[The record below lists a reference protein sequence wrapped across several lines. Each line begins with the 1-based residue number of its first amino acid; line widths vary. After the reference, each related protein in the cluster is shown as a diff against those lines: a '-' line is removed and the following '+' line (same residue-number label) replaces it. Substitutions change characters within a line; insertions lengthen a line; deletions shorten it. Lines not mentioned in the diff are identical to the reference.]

1 MSSDTEH
8 RGAGHAHT
16 HGDPGHAHTHGG
28 PGHAH
33 THGGP
38 GHAHTHGGP
47 GHAHTHG
54 AHDYAVP
61 ELPESVDIFDTIL
74 RDGSQQEG
82 LSLTVDDKLRV
93 AEQLDHLGVTYVE
106 GGWPGAN
113 PKDVEFFARARTELN
128 LRTATLV
135 AFGSTR
141 RAGVKPEDDAVLAN
155 LIDAGAPVACI
166 VAKSWDRH
174 VAEALRTS
182 LDEAVAMVA
191 DSVRFLR
198 AHDLRVFLDAEHFF
212 DGYRGNP
219 DFALRVLAAAEEAGA
234 DALVLCDT
242 NGGSLPDD
250 VGRAVSE
257 VRERTG
263 AQLGIHCHNDAG
275 CAVANSLV
283 AVQAGVTQVQGCV
296 NGYGERAGN
305 TDLSAAI
312 PNLSLKLRIRTIP
325 SDRLERLTPV
335 AHHIAELVNIAPDPQ
350 QPYVG
355 NSVFAHKA
363 GLHASAVARSAD
375 LYQHVEPDLVGNG
388 TRVVVS
394 EMAGRSTLAMKADEL
409 GLDLDGEVIGR
420 VLDELKRL
428 EHEGYHF
435 EVADGSL
442 ELLLRRATGW
452 VADFFTVESFR
463 VTTDHGPTAA
473 PGPGQEWGG
482 RDHVPGFTTEATVKV
497 HVAGERLVAVAEG
510 NGPVNALDG
519 ALRAAIGPK
528 FGVLEH
534 IHLTD
539 FRVRVLDSGRGTGSV
554 TRVLVDT
561 SDGERTWTTI
571 GVSENIIEASWQALY
586 DSIVYGLLHAT

>member
-1 MSSDTEH
+1 MSTEAD
-8 RGAGHAHT
+8 GATGE
-16 HGDPGHAHTHGG
+16 AHTHGG
-28 PGHAH
+28 ARHAH
-33 THGGP
+33 AHGHTA
-38 GHAHTHGGP
+38 HAH
-47 GHAHTHG
+47 
-54 AHDYAVP
+54 DFAVP
-61 ELPESVDIFDTIL
+61 ELPEFVDIFDTIL

-93 AEQLDHLGVTYVE
+93 AEQLDHLGVTFIE

-113 PKDVEFFARARTELN
+113 PKDVEFFARAKKELT
-128 LRTATLV
+128 LHSATLV

-141 RAGVKPEDDAVLAN
+141 RAGVKPETDAVLAN
-155 LIDAGAPVACI
+155 LVEAGAPVACI

-198 AHDLRVFLDAEHFF
+198 EHDLRVFLDAEHFF
-212 DGYRGNP
+212 DGYRRNP
-219 DFALRVLAAAEEAGA
+219 DFALSVLAAAEEAGA
-234 DALVLCDT
+234 EALVLCDT

-250 VGRAVSE
+250 VGQAVAD
-257 VRERTG
+257 VRERTS

-283 AVQAGVTQVQGCV
+283 AVQAGVTQVQGCI

-312 PNLSLKLRIRTIP
+312 PNLSLKMHIRTIP
-325 SDRLERLTPV
+325 ADRLERLTPV
-335 AHHIAELVNIAPDPQ
+335 AHHIAELVNIAPNPQ

-355 NSVFAHKA
+355 NSVFAHKG

-375 LYQHVEPDLVGNG
+375 LYEHVEPNLVGNG

-394 EMAGRSTLAMKADEL
+394 EMAGRSTLSMKADEL
-409 GLDLDGEVIGR
+409 GLELDGEVIGR

-442 ELLLRRATGW
+442 ELLLRRASGW
-452 VADFFTVESFR
+452 VADYFTVESFR
-463 VTTDHGPTAA
+463 VITDHDQRNGAEGADPAGA
-473 PGPGQEWGG
+473 DLPG
-482 RDHVPGFTTEATVKV
+482 VMTEATVKV
-497 HVAGERLVAVAEG
+497 HVGPERIVATAEG

-519 ALRAAIGPK
+519 ALRAAIGARFPA
-528 FGVLEH
+528 LDH

-539 FRVRVLDSGRGTGSV
+539 YRVRVLDTGRGTGAV

-561 SDGERTWTTI
+561 TDGQRTWTTI

-586 DSIVYGLLHAT
+586 DSIVFGLLHAS

>member
-1 MSSDTEH
+1 MSTETH
-8 RGAGHAHT
+8 SHGGVQHTHAH
-16 HGDPGHAHTHGG
+16 GHTAH
-28 PGHAH
+28 
-33 THGGP
+33 
-38 GHAHTHGGP
+38 
-47 GHAHTHG
+47 
-54 AHDYAVP
+54 AHDYTMP

-93 AEQLDHLGVTYVE
+93 AEQLDHLGVSYIE

-113 PKDVEFFARARTELN
+113 PKDVEFFERAKKELS
-128 LRTATLV
+128 LGTATLV

-141 RAGVKPEDDAVLAN
+141 RAGVKPEADAVLAN
-155 LIDAGAPVACI
+155 LVEAGAPVACI

-191 DSVRFLR
+191 DSVRYLR
-198 AHDLRVFLDAEHFF
+198 EHDLRVFLDAEHFF
-212 DGYRGNP
+212 DGFRRNP
-219 DFALRVLAAAEEAGA
+219 EFALSVLAAAEESGTE
-234 DALVLCDT
+234 ALVLCDT

-250 VGRAVSE
+250 VGAAVAAVRA
-257 VRERTG
+257 RTS

-283 AVQAGVTQVQGCV
+283 AVQAGATQVQGCI

-312 PNLSLKLRIRTIP
+312 PNLSLKLKIRTIP
-325 SDRLERLTPV
+325 TERLERLTPV
-335 AHHIAELVNIAPDPQ
+335 AHHIAELVNIAPNPQ

-355 NSVFAHKA
+355 NSVFAHKG

-375 LYQHVEPDLVGNG
+375 LYEHVVPDTVGNG

-394 EMAGRSTLAMKADEL
+394 EMAGRSTLAMKAAEL

-420 VLDELKRL
+420 VLDELKHL

-452 VADFFTVESFR
+452 TAGFFTVESFR
-463 VTTDHGPTAA
+463 VITDHDVRESDDETTSSRA
-473 PGPGQEWGG
+473 PLAGM
-482 RDHVPGFTTEATVKV
+482 TTEATVKV
-497 HVAGERLVAVAEG
+497 HVGGERIVATAEG

-519 ALRAAIGPK
+519 ALRGAIGSK
-528 FGVLEH
+528 FPALDH

-539 FRVRVLDSGRGTGSV
+539 YRVRVLDTGRGTGAV
-554 TRVLVDT
+554 TRVLVDST
-561 SDGERTWTTI
+561 DGERTWTTI

-586 DSIVYGLLHAT
+586 DSIVFGLLHAA